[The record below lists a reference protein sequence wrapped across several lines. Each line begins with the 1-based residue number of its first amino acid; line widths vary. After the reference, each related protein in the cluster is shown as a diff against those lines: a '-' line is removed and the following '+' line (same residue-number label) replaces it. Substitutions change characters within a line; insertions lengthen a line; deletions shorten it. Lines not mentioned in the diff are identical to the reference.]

1 MKWEL
6 LFFAPFGIV
15 LGFAL
20 GQLALSV
27 WRFSVWKRRQARLK
41 RGKP

>member
-6 LFFAPFGIV
+6 LFFAPFACV
-15 LGFAL
+15 LSIAL
-20 GQLALSV
+20 AGLARSV
-27 WRFSVWKRRQARLK
+27 WRYSVWKRRQARLK